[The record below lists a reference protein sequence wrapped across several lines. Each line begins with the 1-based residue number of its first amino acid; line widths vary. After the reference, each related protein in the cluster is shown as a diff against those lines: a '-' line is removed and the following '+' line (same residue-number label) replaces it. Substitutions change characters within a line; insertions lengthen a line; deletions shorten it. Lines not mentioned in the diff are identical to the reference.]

1 MIRIKEH
8 RSAMAKILG
17 DDRLSP
23 NRRFLAEM
31 IALYLDADQPA
42 RKNNGVTIDTS
53 KPFDAVQGA
62 ADKKFFQNVIIA
74 QFGNAKNIQWL
85 DSQDPDGTYE
95 PPTERIERE
104 AIDTLRQSYDKL
116 LPQVKK

>member
-1 MIRIKEH
+1 
-8 RSAMAKILG
+8 MAKILG

-31 IALYLDADQPA
+31 IALYLDADQPP

-53 KPFDAVQGA
+53 KPFDAEAAA

-85 DSQDPDGTYE
+85 DSQDPDGLHE
-95 PPTERIERE
+95 PAAERIERE
-104 AIDTLRQSYDKL
+104 AVDTLREAYDKF